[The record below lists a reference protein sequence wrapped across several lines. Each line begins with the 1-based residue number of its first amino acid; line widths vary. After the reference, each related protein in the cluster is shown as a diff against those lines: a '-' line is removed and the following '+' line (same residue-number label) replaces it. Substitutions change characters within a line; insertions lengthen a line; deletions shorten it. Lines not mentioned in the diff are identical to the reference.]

1 MRDFLAEIQAANDK
15 SSATERLSRIFNVLR
30 YYRTSQLLRR
40 AVRQLRPDAS
50 RLSARMPDELDSLVV
65 RQQSVE
71 LSRAVC
77 ATRSIRSTQSASQL
91 LGDLSQGQVT
101 LLSQQRDLGSPIDWQ
116 GRREPHP
123 SRLWSFQLHYHE
135 YLLDLAVGAAAEGVD
150 PWPTIW
156 KVVADW
162 IDHNPIDSASVAS
175 DAWHP
180 YCLSRRVPVWTQL
193 LATGD
198 PPTELRQA
206 MIASLARQAETLSQR
221 LEFDLGGNHLLEN
234 LTALAIA
241 GAFFEGK
248 TSERWLELAT
258 KLLRIE
264 LPRQVLPPGEHFERA
279 PMYHCQV
286 LGNLLQV
293 TILTSGISPTLA
305 TLCRDYARR
314 MLDFLEHVLHPDGEI
329 PLFGDSCW
337 GEVHSVA
344 DIKRLADLAG
354 VDSGKRN
361 DSRTNSVGRYWTWR
375 QDNSALIFDTGAVG
389 ADELPAHAHCDL
401 LGFEASIDGQR
412 WFVDSGVFDYD
423 DSDMRAYCRAS
434 AAHNVVTVGWESCCD
449 VWSRFRMG
457 RRARP
462 TSYANGR
469 EDTFDWCE
477 ASHDGYRHLGIP
489 AISRLL
495 VAHESGDWVCF
506 DYARA
511 GSEHPL
517 IGRLHLAPK
526 VRVTND
532 SPDRIVLSVGDVQRW
547 LSATADVMLEVSEG
561 WYCQRF
567 GSQMKTQ
574 VITYR
579 LKDDAKP
586 RSGTLANQ
594 VLGWSLTS
602 TPDSLAISQ
611 SSTSVHCQ
619 FRSEPDGVTAEF
631 SRQLFD

>member
-1 MRDFLAEIQAANDK
+1 MPDK
-15 SSATERLSRIFNVLR
+15 IDAL
-30 YYRTSQLLRR
+30 
-40 AVRQLRPDAS
+40 AVRSQT
-50 RLSARMPDELDSLVV
+50 LD
-65 RQQSVE
+65 
-71 LSRAVC
+71 LSRAVY
-77 ATRSIRSTQSASQL
+77 ATRSVRSTQSASQL
-91 LGDLSQGQVT
+91 LDDLSHGRVA

-116 GRREPHP
+116 GRRESHP
-123 SRLWSFQLHYHE
+123 SHLWSFQLHYHE
-135 YLLDLAVGAAAEGVD
+135 YLFDLAVGAAAEGVD

-156 KVVADW
+156 KVLADW
-162 IDHNPIDSASVAS
+162 IEQNPIGSSSATS

-180 YCLSRRVPVWTQL
+180 YCISRRVPVWTQL
-193 LATGD
+193 LAAGE
-198 PPTELRQA
+198 PPTELHRA
-206 MIASLARQAETLSQR
+206 MHSSLAVQAETLSQR

-248 TSERWLELAT
+248 ASERWLELAT
-258 KLLRIE
+258 QHLSSE
-264 LPRQVLPPGEHFERA
+264 LPRQVLPHGEHFERA
-279 PMYHCQV
+279 PMYHCQL

-293 TILTSGISPTLA
+293 AILTAEVSTTLP

-314 MLDFLEHVLHPDGEI
+314 MLEFLEHVLHPDGEI

-337 GEVHSVA
+337 GEAYSVA
-344 DIKRLADLAG
+344 DIMRLADLAG
-354 VDSGKRN
+354 IDYEQRN
-361 DSRTNSVGRYWTWR
+361 DSRTHVVGRYWTWR
-375 QDNSALIFDTGAVG
+375 RGDRALILDAGAVG

-401 LGFEASIDGQR
+401 LGFEASINGQR

-434 AAHNVVTVGWESCCD
+434 AAHNVVTAGWESCCD

-462 TSYANGR
+462 TSFATGQ
-469 EDTFDWCE
+469 EGTFDWCE

-495 VAHESGDWVCF
+495 VAHQSGDWVCF
-506 DYARA
+506 DYAKA
-511 GSEHPL
+511 GSEQPL
-517 IGRLHLAPK
+517 IGRLHLAPA
-526 VRVTND
+526 VHVTD
-532 SPDRIVLSVGDVQRW
+532 YSPDRIVLSVGDVQRW
-547 LSATADVMLEVSEG
+547 LSATADVMLEVTEG

-567 GSQMKTQ
+567 GSRIKTQ

-579 LKDDAKP
+579 LKDNAHP
-586 RSGTLANQ
+586 RRGSIANQ

-602 TPDSLAISQ
+602 APDSLAITQ
-611 SSTSVHCQ
+611 TSTSVHCQ
-619 FRSEPDGVTAEF
+619 FHSHPDGVNAEF